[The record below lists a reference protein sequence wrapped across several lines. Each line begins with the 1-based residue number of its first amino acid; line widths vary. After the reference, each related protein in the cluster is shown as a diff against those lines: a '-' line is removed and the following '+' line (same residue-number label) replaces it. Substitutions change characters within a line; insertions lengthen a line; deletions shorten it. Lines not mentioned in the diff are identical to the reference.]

1 MSEMSV
7 TWPLS
12 SVRRLPC
19 NYVKAE
25 WDCGSVCSVVGT
37 FDDLTF
43 LPELSKTLILPII
56 KILLAAVKLVFGFRS
71 QITKVNRD
79 HVPVC
84 KV

>member
-1 MSEMSV
+1 MSLGHYQVSDGCLVIMSK
-7 TWPLS
+7 L
-12 SVRRLPC
+12 R
-19 NYVKAE
+19 
-25 WDCGSVCSVVGT
+25 WDCGSVRSVVGT

-43 LPELSKTLILPII
+43 LPELSNTLILPII